1 MTTKQRICH
10 LQPSTVLR
18 INSVRDLFANE
29 ISTRR
34 RAFVHCL
41 FGGFAKRIKKA
52 EVNKA
57 QEKIVNE
64 RL

>member
-1 MTTKQRICH
+1 M
-10 LQPSTVLR
+10 TVLR
-18 INSVRDLFANE
+18 INSVRDLV
-29 ISTRR
+29 TRCIAVCR
-34 RAFVHCL
+34 HCL